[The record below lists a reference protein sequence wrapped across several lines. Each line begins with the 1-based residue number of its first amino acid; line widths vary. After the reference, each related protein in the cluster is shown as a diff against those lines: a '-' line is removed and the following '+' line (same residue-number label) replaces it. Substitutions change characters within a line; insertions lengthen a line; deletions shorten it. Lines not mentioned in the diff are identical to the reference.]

1 MYVLLFL
8 ASGNS
13 ILTVPFFRIMGMHAA
28 FAVIARDPNDKV
40 IELNYGRIKV
50 GSALALKAWAIR
62 VACSTAARMHEDF
75 PGNFRIRACTILLS
89 NPPLAFYLLRFVT
102 LFIWIQLCNY
112 LLDNQKKKE

>member
-1 MYVLLFL
+1 
-8 ASGNS
+8 
-13 ILTVPFFRIMGMHAA
+13 MGMHAA

-89 NPPLAFYLLRFVT
+89 NPPLSILPSALCNLIHMDSALQ
-102 LFIWIQLCNY
+102 LFIG
-112 LLDNQKKKE
+112 